1 MKAQRFLLLL
11 IILVV
16 GLVFAL
22 PATSRTTGII
32 VTDANSVLEIPVSV
46 SSGLLNAVA
55 NISPRFVVQYANT
68 IKYYRVAI
76 IPSQLQELL
85 ALIPSRVTIQ
95 SANSNRTFSL
105 NYPITLIE
113 DPTPPQISNVSAT
126 GQGTIRW
133 TTDEFSTSMVR
144 YGTQPTVYPYS
155 ISNTLY
161 TDLHIITLNNLIP
174 GTVYYYKIYST
185 DRSGNTVESSE
196 YRFTASVY
204 LFLPLVIR
212 K

>member
-85 ALIPSRVTIQ
+85 ALIPSRITIQ

-105 NYPITLIE
+105 NYPITLVG
-113 DPTPPQISNVSAT
+113 DTAPPQISNVSAT
-126 GQGTIRW
+126 GQGKIQW

-144 YGTQPTVYPYS
+144 YGTQPTIYSHS

-161 TDLHIITLNNLIP
+161 TDLHIITLNNLTP
-174 GTVYYYKIYST
+174 GTFYYYKIYST
-185 DRSGNTVESSE
+185 DRSDNTVESLE
-196 YRFTASVY
+196 YRFTANVY